1 LTAAATPRHLIDGLS
16 RRARSSD
23 RSNGARC
30 FAACAMR
37 RDAYSPHHKS
47 LIASELN
54 RSIEAMR
61 LAITHLAA
69 HQAPLS
75 APHQS
80 DGETK

>member
-1 LTAAATPRHLIDGLS
+1 
-16 RRARSSD
+16 
-23 RSNGARC
+23 
-30 FAACAMR
+30 MR